1 MPVEA
6 VTATYTQQVDRLAAE
21 TRRRLLR
28 IWDSCAPWSAT
39 DIDRFHDIAEP
50 LIRAAAQA
58 GADLSATYLE
68 HVLPDVAL
76 REVSP
81 LLVDDAAARLYD
93 PSDRIGKLIN
103 SGSTFDEAA
112 TAARGVVDTLGHNTV
127 YNAARQSMA
136 EVAIGHTEWT
146 RQVGPKCCDWCLS
159 FAGEV
164 WYSAAGAG
172 FGHDNDKCLAVPTST
187 AGDSNQQAIEA
198 AGGQVQVKKY
208 KQANSLRRSE
218 KTARRNSEQARK
230 DGLIETDPAR
240 KERLSIREQEWETRA
255 ERAAERLQLLTA
267 P

>member
-1 MPVEA
+1 MPARA
-6 VTATYTQQVDRLAAE
+6 VTATYAQQVDKVATE
-21 TRRRLLR
+21 TRQRLLR
-28 IWDSCAPWSAT
+28 IWDSCAPWGPE

-58 GADLSATYLE
+58 GVDLSTTYLE

-76 REVSP
+76 RTVSP

-93 PSDRIGKLIN
+93 PADRIGKLITN
-103 SGSTFDEAA
+103 GASFEEA
-112 TAARGVVDTLGHNTV
+112 TAAARDVVDTLGHNTV
-127 YNAARQSMA
+127 YNAARQSTG
-136 EVAIGHTEWT
+136 ELAISHTEWT

-172 FGHDNDKCLAVPTST
+172 FGHDNDKCLPVPSG
-187 AGDSNQQAIEA
+187 AADNQAFIDQ
-198 AGGQVQVKKY
+198 AGGETAVKKY
-208 KQANSLRRSE
+208 KQASGLRRSE
-218 KTARRNSEQARK
+218 KTARRRQAEAKAEQ
-230 DGLIETDPAR
+230 LTETDPVR
-240 KERLSIREQEWETRA
+240 LERLSIREQEWETRA